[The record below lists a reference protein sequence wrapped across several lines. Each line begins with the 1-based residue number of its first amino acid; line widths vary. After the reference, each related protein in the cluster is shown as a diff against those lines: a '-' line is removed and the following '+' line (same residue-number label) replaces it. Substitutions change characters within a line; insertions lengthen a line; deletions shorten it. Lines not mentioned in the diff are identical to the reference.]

1 MSPPIPRLRRAA
13 RVLPALLLAGSLLA
27 ACSSARDSLGTSD
40 ESCYLALPTAKDA
53 VGMPAH
59 THPHL
64 EGVRRFTVADL
75 KAPAPHLYAKL
86 KDELSGKQA
95 VCLVAYTGHFDA
107 STVSKAFG
115 RSSGSLAV
123 VAVTTPGNKLIG
135 TLILAHLPVNFDHT
149 HPF

>member
-1 MSPPIPRLRRAA
+1 MTAPVPRLRRAA
-13 RVLPALLLAGSLLA
+13 RILPALLLAGSLLA

-40 ESCYLALPTAKDA
+40 ESCYLALPAAKDA
-53 VGMPAH
+53 IGN

-75 KAPAPHLYAKL
+75 KGPAPHLYAKL
-86 KDELSGKQA
+86 KEELPGKQA
-95 VCLVAYTGHFDA
+95 VCLVAYTGHFEA

-123 VAVTTPGNKLIG
+123 VAVATPGNKLIG